1 MRLRNLLIA
10 AVLPAILLLNGCE
23 TMKLDDF
30 KDRSPKLD
38 LYDYFSGSSRAW
50 GLFEDRFGNVRRQFT
65 VDIEGRVENGTLVL
79 EEDFLYDDGERDRRV
94 WTITRDGDDGYV
106 GRAADV
112 VGEARGRVAGNA
124 LNWAY
129 EMDLPVGGSTWRVVF
144 DDWMFLQ
151 PDGVLINRAKVK
163 KLGLEIG
170 SVTLFFK
177 KP

>member
-1 MRLRNLLIA
+1 MRLRNLLFA
-10 AVLPAILLLNGCE
+10 AVLPATLLLSGCE

-30 KDRSPKLD
+30 QDRSPKLD

-65 VDIEGRVENGTLVL
+65 VDIEGRVENGALVL
-79 EEDFLYDDGERDRRV
+79 EEDFEYDDGERDRRV
-94 WTITRDGDDGYV
+94 WTITRYGDDGYV

-124 LNWAY
+124 LNWGY